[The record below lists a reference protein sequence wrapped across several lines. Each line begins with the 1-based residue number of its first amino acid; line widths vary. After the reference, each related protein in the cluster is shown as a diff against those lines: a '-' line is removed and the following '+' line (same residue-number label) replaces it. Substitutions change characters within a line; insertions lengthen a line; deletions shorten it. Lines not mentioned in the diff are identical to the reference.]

1 MSKLI
6 LLNGPIG
13 CGKTAATD
21 VIKDRFAP
29 IWPVHCKDHL
39 HELTR
44 SLFNVPY
51 PTYWTIYEDRTL
63 KEQPQPEFQLMLEE
77 YNKLAR
83 LLGKPVRVSPRKVM
97 ISIREAMIY
106 VSEIVCKPAF
116 GEDYFGRVRA
126 SSIDI
131 SGDDAI
137 FIDDSAGF
145 EEEVPPAIE
154 RLGQDNILLIRVRG
168 RGTFDGDSRSYLPD
182 GLCEH
187 TVDVYNTASLDEFVN
202 RVCSY
207 VQGFVN
213 RPPRLNPCNA
223 HAVED
228 FRLEVQ

>member
-13 CGKTAATD
+13 CGKTEAVKALS
-21 VIKDRFAP
+21 DRF
-29 IWPVHCKDHL
+29 WPVMQAYCKDHL
-39 HELTR
+39 HSLTI
-44 SLFNVPY
+44 SLFDVS
-51 PTYWTIYEDRTL
+51 TAAYWTIYNDRTL
-63 KEQPQPEFQLMLEE
+63 KEQPQPEFQLCLEE
-77 YNKLAR
+77 YNKLAK
-83 LLGKPVRVSPRKVM
+83 LLGKPVRVSPSKVM

-126 SSIDI
+126 NSLDLDKH
-131 SGDDAI
+131 SGI
-137 FIDDSAGF
+137 YVDDSAGF

-154 RLGQDNILLIRVRG
+154 KLGEDNILLIRVRG

-182 GLCEH
+182 GLCKH
-187 TVDVYNTASLDEFVN
+187 TVDVYNTASLQEFVN

-223 HAVED
+223 HAAED
-228 FRLEVQ
+228 YKHHIQ